1 MNEIERRQFIK
12 NGILF
17 SASFLAGGL
26 LLLGCGN
33 SQKEN
38 ATGDR
43 KAKEEKN
50 DAPAKDPCDASA
62 LSAEDLKARKALG
75 YVDQTPMKEKRCG
88 NCKLFV
94 PAQGEKSCNTCPLFK
109 GPVSPKGYC
118 TYWAPKGI

>member
-1 MNEIERRQFIK
+1 MNEIARRQFIK
-12 NGILF
+12 NGMLF
-17 SASFLAGGL
+17 SASFLTGGL

-33 SQKEN
+33 GQKEK
-38 ATGDR
+38 AAGDG
-43 KAKEEKN
+43 KAKEKEGS
-50 DAPAKDPCDASA
+50 APAKDPCDASA
-62 LSAEDLKARKALG
+62 LSAEDVKARKALG

-118 TYWAPKGI
+118 TYWAAKGI